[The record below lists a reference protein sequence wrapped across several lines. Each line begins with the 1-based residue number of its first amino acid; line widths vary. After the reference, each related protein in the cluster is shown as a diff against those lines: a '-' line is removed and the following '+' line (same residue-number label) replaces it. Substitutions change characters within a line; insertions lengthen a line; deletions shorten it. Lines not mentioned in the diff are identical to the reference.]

1 LPEVRTLD
9 VDMGPWFS
17 YSPTDINA
25 FLGSS
30 TIAGLAFRILIT
42 NSFHEDFS
50 QGGVFENLTGKAKG

>member
-1 LPEVRTLD
+1 MSTWGL
-9 VDMGPWFS
+9 GS
-17 YSPTDINA
+17 HSSPTDINA

>member
-1 LPEVRTLD
+1 MSTWGL
-9 VDMGPWFS
+9 GS
-17 YSPTDINA
+17 HSSPTDINA

-50 QGGVFENLTGKAKG
+50 QGRVFENLTGKAKG